1 MNVET
6 KELYFSN
13 VLIYENIMLREDWQ
27 EGVVILENF
36 TLSEDIYRN
45 GPVFFSVKSVDNEPK
60 FGQFKYYL
68 PINERAE
75 FEKHP
80 NFRFVPEYEVGKAL
94 VLRQASEEIDF
105 QTAYSKV
112 KDYANSK
119 GIELEDIYYCFLLE
133 VYEDII
139 IDVYVPIKR
148 GDSN

>member
-1 MNVET
+1 MTIET

-13 VLIYENIMLREDWQ
+13 VLIYKNIMLKEDWQ
-27 EGVVILENF
+27 DGVVVMENF

-60 FGQFKYYL
+60 FGQFEYFL
-68 PINERAE
+68 PINERVE
-75 FEKHP
+75 LEKHP
-80 NFRFVPEYEVGKAL
+80 NFRFEPEYEVGEAL

-112 KDYANSK
+112 KDYADSE
-119 GIELEDIYYCFLLE
+119 GIELEDTYYCFLLE